1 MLGPA
6 AVLQVASEFQQ
17 LLSTGCQCFAWVR
30 LQCEHFLAIKPV
42 LQVTSVFQQMA
53 ATNTSVLRTWAFND
67 YTNFTGPSLQ
77 PELGTLNVS
86 TLA

>member
-1 MLGPA
+1 M
-6 AVLQVASEFQQ
+6 
-17 LLSTGCQCFAWVR
+17 
-30 LQCEHFLAIKPV
+30 
-42 LQVTSVFQQMA
+42 TSVFQEMA

-77 PELGTLNVS
+77 PELGTLSVS

>member
-1 MLGPA
+1 MPSLCESF
-6 AVLQVASEFQQ
+6 VLN
-17 LLSTGCQCFAWVR
+17 
-30 LQCEHFLAIKPV
+30 KPV